1 MEKIGNIWEN
11 WVTNQGIQKSFK
23 KCGINTSGLS
33 IDWMQKDKFEAAEKL
48 LISIDSSDEAQ
59 CLSNSKIEAVES
71 LDARK
76 NSVEYYKLKLAAA
89 E

>member
-1 MEKIGNIWEN
+1 METIVNIWES
-11 WVTNQGIQKSFK
+11 WVTNRGVQKSFK

-59 CLSNSKIEAVES
+59 CLSNSKAIES